1 MAKKRVIE
9 VDASQALNELE
20 KVEQAAKKT
29 SDNLK
34 ENKEQT
40 ADFGKTLNELK
51 DSFSLST
58 IATKGLSQGLSVLK
72 TGFMAVIKQM
82 WLMVSNPIGAILAT
96 IAIAATT
103 LYNVF
108 KNFQPIVDKVEQ
120 SMAALSAVVSVVK
133 NLFIGLF
140 TGTKSL
146 SESFKNLG
154 GTMSQAAKDAI
165 ELKKAEQDL
174 EDQQKIMEVQNK
186 KLEAQYNQL
195 ILQSKNR
202 TLSEKERLALLE
214 QASKIEEQIYNNN
227 KQLADEE
234 YENALSN
241 LKKKGSLKT
250 DEIKMLREKGVE
262 YALDLQNRGDIS
274 DEDIDRLKNAEL
286 KKIDILNQSTNLQEK
301 NQNRIDQLNQTA
313 SDKAEKAKEEAKKR
327 LEEEVKAE
335 QDARQKQLEAR
346 QKLYDFNKKLK
357 DKEKADEEKRQQK
370 FASDLDKETKRQED
384 AQAFRQKDYE
394 IWLNDRITNE
404 NNNYKDRIAA
414 LDQFIADTRKKEKD
428 KEIGAE
434 EAAIIIRKAEEDQIK
449 IKQEAEAKKFDFAR
463 NTINKIQEIDQLATQ
478 TAINLQAQ
486 KLKSGKITQE
496 EYDKN
501 VAKIQEKAAKREK
514 MYALGQ
520 AIINTAQAVSKAL
533 TSSPPPLNFI
543 LAAAV
548 GAFGALQIAKIASQ
562 PIAAASASGGSTSTP
577 STSAG
582 TGTAPATSFTFA
594 PVATSPQTE
603 PVKAFVIG
611 KDVNT
616 QQQLDRQIIANG
628 TI

>member
-9 VDASQALNELE
+9 IDASQALNELE

-51 DSFSLST
+51 DSFSLNT
-58 IATKGLSQGLSVLK
+58 IATTLYSKGLGGLK
-72 TGFMAVIKQM
+72 TAFIAVIKQM
-82 WLMVSNPIGAILAT
+82 WLMVSNPIGGILA
-96 IAIAATT
+96 AIAVVVGTVVA
-103 LYNVF
+103 VF
-108 KNFQPIVDKVEQ
+108 KDLDPVLDKIEQ
-120 SMAALSAVVSVVK
+120 GMAALGSILNTVK
-133 NLFIGLF
+133 TFFVGLI
-140 TGTKSL
+140 TGSRSL
-146 SESFKNLG
+146 TDSFKLLG
-154 GTMSQAAKDAI
+154 GSMIQSAKDAAK
-165 ELKKAEQDL
+165 LKEAMQDL

-186 KLEAQYNQL
+186 KLEAQYQQL
-195 ILQSKNR
+195 IIQSKNR
-202 TLSEKERLALLE
+202 TLTEKQRLDLLN
-214 QASKIEEQIYNNN
+214 QAAEIENKIFNNN
-227 KQLADEE
+227 KDLSDKE
-234 YENALSN
+234 YANAVEALN
-241 LKKKGSLKT
+241 QKAKLNT
-250 DEIKMLREKGVE
+250 DEIQLLKDKGTE
-262 YALDLQNRGDIS
+262 YAIELLNNGRIT
-274 DEDIDRLKNAEL
+274 EKEVELFKNAEL
-286 KKIDILNQSTNLQEK
+286 KKIDVLQQSNNLQEK
-301 NQNRIDQLNQTA
+301 IQNKTDQLA
-313 SDKAEKAKEEAKKR
+313 DAAKDKADKALEETKKR

-335 QDARQKQLEAR
+335 QDARAKMWEAR

-370 FASDLDKETKRQED
+370 FAADLDKDTKRQED
-384 AQAFRQKDYE
+384 AQAFRKKDYE
-394 IWLNDRITNE
+394 VWLNDRITNE
-404 NNNYKDRIAA
+404 DNNYKDRMAA
-414 LDQFIADTRKKEKD
+414 LDQFILDTNKRTDIGEQEKT
-428 KEIGAE
+428 IMV
-434 EAAIIIRKAEEDQIK
+434 RKANEDKKLIE
-449 IKQEAEAKKFDFAR
+449 QEAEEKKFDFAR